1 MPYTKIWIHLVWSTK
16 GRRRIISADL
26 KSQIIEHIIL
36 NCRAKDIFIE
46 EINCVSDHIH
56 ILISLHPDQNISKI
70 VQLIKGESSHW
81 VNKNKLTKFKFEWQS
96 EYLAVS
102 VSGSVV
108 NKVKKYIQNQE
119 IHHQKKSFTGELN
132 EILKQLGYPEI
143 GG

>member
-16 GRRRIISADL
+16 DRRRVITADL
-26 KSQIIEHIIL
+26 KLKLIEHIIS
-36 NCRAKDIFIE
+36 NCQLKEIIIE

-56 ILISLHPDQNISKI
+56 ILIRLHPDQNVSKV
-70 VQLIKGESSHW
+70 VQLIKGESSFW
-81 VNKNKLTKFKFEWQS
+81 INKNKLIAGKFEWQS

-102 VSGSVV
+102 VSETIV
-108 NKVKKYIQNQE
+108 NKVKAYIRNQE
-119 IHHQKKSFTGELN
+119 NHHQRKSFTGELN